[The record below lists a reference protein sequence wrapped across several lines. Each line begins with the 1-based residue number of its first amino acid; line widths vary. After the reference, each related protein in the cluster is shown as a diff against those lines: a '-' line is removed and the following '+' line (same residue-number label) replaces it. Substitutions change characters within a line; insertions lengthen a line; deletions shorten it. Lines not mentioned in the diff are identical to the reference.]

1 MAACGQTLYRL
12 LNDAHSGKQLVLKV
26 AKDLVNERPLMS
38 IRRTA
43 TVQRRT
49 AETSVQLTLDI
60 DGSGQAKIET
70 GVGFLDHMLT
80 LFAKHGLF
88 DLTVQCQGDTHVD
101 AHHTTEDIGICLGQ
115 VFSEALGDKSG
126 IVRYGHMVLPMEE
139 TLVTV
144 AVDLSGRNYVVF
156 QAPMPSPKVGE
167 FDSELIEDFWYAFAS
182 NAKCNF
188 HVLLHYGRN
197 SHHIAEGIFKA
208 SARALRTACAV
219 DARQTG
225 IPSSKGI
232 L

>member
-1 MAACGQTLYRL
+1 MAT
-12 LNDAHSGKQLVLKV
+12 S
-26 AKDLVNERPLMS
+26 
-38 IRRTA
+38 
-43 TVQRRT
+43 RT
-49 AETSVQLTLDI
+49 AEINRQTAETQIALSLNI
-60 DGSGQAKIET
+60 DGTGHSQIAT

-88 DLTVQCQGDTHVD
+88 DLQVACTGDTQVD

-115 VFSEALGDKSG
+115 AFARALGDKRG
-126 IVRYGHMVLPMEE
+126 ITRYGHMVLPMEE

-156 QAPMPSPKVGE
+156 NAPIPAAKMGD

-182 NAKCNF
+182 NALCNF

-197 SHHIAEGIFKA
+197 SHHIAEGIFKGA
-208 SARALRTACAV
+208 ARALRIATTL
-219 DARQTG
+219 DPRQSD
-225 IPSSKGI
+225 IPSTKGV